1 MFLDGCQARICWRR
15 TWEEFPKSI
24 ASSFIVLEPDMV
36 RFAPQSAW
44 RLLSVV
50 ALGFMV
56 SCAPSEKEHLDATR
70 NVLLLVADDLNCM
83 LGCYGDSLA
92 STPNLDA
99 LASEGIR
106 FDQAHCQYPLCGPSR
121 TSFLTGLYPSQSG
134 VRENRVMLRDAMPE
148 VVTLPQLFRQHGYHV
163 TRVGKLFHY
172 DNPGEIGTSG
182 QDDNPSWDETYNPSG
197 RDKREEHLIHS
208 LVEGKFGGT
217 LSWLSSQGDEEE
229 HTDGMVASLTVE
241 KLRVH
246 AQSQQPFFLAAG
258 FFRPHTPFVAPSAFF
273 ELHPREDVVVP
284 DYADASLSKLPS
296 PSKRSIRGNRVQVD
310 LAHDT
315 AQMVIQAYRASVSFV
330 DAQVGRVLRALKET
344 GLEDNTLVVFLS
356 DHGYHLG
363 EHGHWQKQT
372 LFEEATRVPF
382 ILRNPDELN
391 SHAAEFAP
399 VELVDLYPTVAAWAG
414 LVPPA
419 QLPGRNVLQPRETED
434 QVSPG
439 AYTEWRKG
447 SSLRT
452 ARHRITRWGNEGEL
466 GWELYDHQA
475 DPSELDNLAGQ
486 LDMGPIMDSLQ
497 QVLIRMDSSHKVVPE
512 GVGLVNPLARPLP
525 RVAPVLKRPSLES
538 SES

>member
-1 MFLDGCQARICWRR
+1 MNR
-15 TWEEFPKSI
+15 
-24 ASSFIVLEPDMV
+24 
-36 RFAPQSAW
+36 APLPAW
-44 RLLSVV
+44 RLLLAV
-50 ALGFMV
+50 ALGSVV
-56 SCAPSEKEHLDATR
+56 SCTPSERKPLHETR

-83 LGCYGDSLA
+83 LGCYGDTSA
-92 STPNLDA
+92 WTPHLDA

-121 TSFLTGLYPSQSG
+121 TSFLTGLHPSQSG
-134 VRENRVMLRDAMPE
+134 VRENRVMVRDALPE

-208 LVEGKFGGT
+208 LVEGRFGGT
-217 LSWLSSQGDEEE
+217 LSWLRSEGDEEE
-229 HTDGMVASLTVE
+229 YTDGMVASLTVE
-241 KLRVH
+241 KLR
-246 AQSQQPFFLAAG
+246 AYAKSEQPFFLAAG
-258 FFRPHTPFVAPSAFF
+258 FFRPHTPFLAPAAFF
-273 ELHPREDVVVP
+273 DKHPLEAVAVP
-284 DYADASLSKLPS
+284 DYADSSLSQLPL
-296 PSKRSIRGNRVQVD
+296 PAQRSIRMKPVQVG
-310 LAHDT
+310 LAQDT

-344 GLEDNTLVVFLS
+344 GLDANTLVVFLS

-382 ILRNPDELN
+382 ILRNPHGMN
-391 SHAAEFAP
+391 SGVTEVAP

-414 LVPPA
+414 LTPSA
-419 QLPGRNVLQPRETED
+419 QLPGRNVLGQLDGEG
-434 QVSPG
+434 QVSSG

-452 ARHRITRWGNEGEL
+452 SRHRITRWGNEGEL
-466 GWELYDHQA
+466 GWELYDHET
-475 DPSELDNLAGQ
+475 DPAELDNLAGD
-486 LDMGPIMDSLQ
+486 LDMRATLDSLQ
-497 QVLIRMDSSHKVVPE
+497 NMLLLLDSIHTVLPD
-512 GVGLVNPLARPLP
+512 GVGQMNPMAKPLP
-525 RVAPVLKRPSLES
+525 RVAPVLKRPPLNV

>member
-1 MFLDGCQARICWRR
+1 M
-15 TWEEFPKSI
+15 
-24 ASSFIVLEPDMV
+24 
-36 RFAPQSAW
+36 
-44 RLLSVV
+44 

-56 SCAPSEKEHLDATR
+56 SCTPSEKEQINATR

-92 STPNLDA
+92 WTPNLDA

-163 TRVGKLFHY
+163 TRIGKLFHY

-182 QDDNPSWDETYNPSG
+182 QDDNPSWDETHNPTG

-208 LVEGKFGGT
+208 LVEGRFGGT
-217 LSWLSSQGDEEE
+217 LSWLSSEGDEEE
-229 HTDGMVASLTVE
+229 YTDGLVASLTVE

-273 ELHPREDVVVP
+273 ERHPREDMVVP
-284 DYADASLSKLPS
+284 DYADSRLSQLPLLAQ
-296 PSKRSIRGNRVQVD
+296 RSIRMKPVQVD

-344 GLEDNTLVVFLS
+344 GLDDNTLVVFLS

-382 ILRNPDELN
+382 ILRNPDELS

-414 LVPPA
+414 LPTPA
-419 QLPGRNVLQPRETED
+419 QLPGRNVLRRLEAED
-434 QVSPG
+434 RVSLG
-439 AYTEWRKG
+439 AYTEWRRG
-447 SSLRT
+447 ASLRT

-466 GWELYDHQA
+466 GWELYDHLA
-475 DPSELDNLAGQ
+475 DPAELNNLASQ
-486 LDMGPIMDSLQ
+486 LDTSPILDSLQ
-497 QVLIRMDSSHKVVPE
+497 RALLQIEATHKVVPD
-512 GVGLVNPLARPLP
+512 GVGLVNPKAKPLP
-525 RVAPVLKRPSLES
+525 RVAPVLKRLPLESLEP
-538 SES
+538 

>member
-1 MFLDGCQARICWRR
+1 M
-15 TWEEFPKSI
+15 
-24 ASSFIVLEPDMV
+24 
-36 RFAPQSAW
+36 
-44 RLLSVV
+44 
-50 ALGFMV
+50 ALGFVV
-56 SCAPSEKEHLDATR
+56 SCAPSEKEHLNATR

-229 HTDGMVASLTVE
+229 YTDGMVASLTVE

-246 AQSQQPFFLAAG
+246 AQSRQPFFLAAG

-273 ELHPREDVVVP
+273 ELHPREDMVVP
-284 DYADASLSKLPS
+284 DYADSSLSKLPS

-434 QVSPG
+434 QVSPS
-439 AYTEWRKG
+439 AYTEWRRG

-475 DPSELDNLAGQ
+475 DPSELDNLADHP
-486 LDMGPIMDSLQ
+486 DMRSTMDSLQ
-497 QVLIRMDSSHKVVPE
+497 RVLLQVDSSHKVVPD
-512 GVGLVNPLARPLP
+512 GVGQVNPLARPLP
-525 RVAPVLKRPSLES
+525 RVAPLLKRPPLES
-538 SES
+538 SEP